1 VTNII
6 TTVFVLSINLISGL
20 FVHQRIRVGCDDC
33 QCMCSGRSCR
43 TILYLLVSTGNDRVK
58 TNLDQNENDECDAS
72 GIEDEGSNEN
82 DRSHL
87 LPVDVPMD
95 DAT

>member
-1 VTNII
+1 
-6 TTVFVLSINLISGL
+6 
-20 FVHQRIRVGCDDC
+20 
-33 QCMCSGRSCR
+33 
-43 TILYLLVSTGNDRVK
+43 VSTGNDRVK